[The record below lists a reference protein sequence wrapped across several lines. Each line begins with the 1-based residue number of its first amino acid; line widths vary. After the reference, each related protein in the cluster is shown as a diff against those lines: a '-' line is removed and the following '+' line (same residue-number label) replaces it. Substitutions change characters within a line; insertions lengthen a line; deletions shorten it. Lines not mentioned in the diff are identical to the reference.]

1 MEQLADGHLSSG
13 KYQSNTMP
21 IHPVHIV
28 VLSNSKPRGG
38 TMSADRWNIRKIVNK
53 NEPSTA
59 DKGFF
64 EHDDSGSDSYSSDEL
79 EVVMD
84 DIIRDMRSNALHEV
98 AAAAATPP
106 RRVNR
111 DDPITPAP
119 GDKRSRRTAGGR

>member
-1 MEQLADGHLSSG
+1 MSRYLSVHHKAIRINGCMKKDDMLHALMHMMTPRIKAVVFDVPRSTSLREDLKFDIYEVMEQLADGHLSSG

-59 DKGFF
+59 QR
-64 EHDDSGSDSYSSDEL
+64 L
-79 EVVMD
+79 
-84 DIIRDMRSNALHEV
+84 L
-98 AAAAATPP
+98 
-106 RRVNR
+106 
-111 DDPITPAP
+111 
-119 GDKRSRRTAGGR
+119 